1 MPRAGGIGT
10 LRAGYPRVSLGLT
23 RVLLRYHMG
32 LVVNLRTARKQAK
45 RRRSEQ
51 EAAQNRLA
59 HGRPKAETKLH
70 RANSDKAK
78 RDLEQHR
85 IERKDRP

>member
-1 MPRAGGIGT
+1 MA
-10 LRAGYPRVSLGLT
+10 
-23 RVLLRYHMG
+23 

-45 RRRSEQ
+45 RRRAEQ

-59 HGRPKAETKLH
+59 HGRPKVEAKLH
-70 RANSDKAK
+70 QANSDKAK
-78 RDLEQHR
+78 PDLEQHR